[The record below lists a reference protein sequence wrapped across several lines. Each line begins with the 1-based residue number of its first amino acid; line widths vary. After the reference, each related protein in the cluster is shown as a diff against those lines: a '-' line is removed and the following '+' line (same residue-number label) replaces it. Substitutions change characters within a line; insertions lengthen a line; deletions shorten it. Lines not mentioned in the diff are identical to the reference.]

1 MPFTF
6 ADGQPLAPCSVAHLG
21 LSVSSY
27 RYLTY
32 YTPAQGH
39 AWCLKVGTRSRAVR
53 TRKAI
58 ET

>member
-6 ADGQPLAPCSVAHLG
+6 VDGQPLASCSVAHLG
-21 LSVSSY
+21 LSISSY

-32 YTPAQGH
+32 CTPAQGH
-39 AWCLKVGTRSRAVR
+39 AWCLKVSARSRVVR
-53 TRKAI
+53 THKAI